1 MSHSYERNKPNGV
14 TRRGFLQ
21 MGIALTGVFALD
33 ADLLAD
39 GLPVQA
45 QTVMQADKFA
55 SLSGFLT
62 GKTQLDTVL
71 AARALSQLR
80 ALDPGFDVKLSAL
93 AAGID
98 ASRAKTMDAFLA
110 TEAGVRN
117 RATATTIVSAWYLG
131 YTGTPDLSKMADAS
145 RFVTYREALMF
156 KPTLDVSI
164 IPTFSRG
171 KNGFWHEPP
180 ATLAND

>member
-1 MSHSYERNKPNGV
+1 MSQSREKNCTNGV

-21 MGIALTGVFALD
+21 IGISLTGALALD
-33 ADLLAD
+33 ADLFAGSLPTQAPAVMRAD
-39 GLPVQA
+39 
-45 QTVMQADKFA
+45 TFA

-62 GKTQLDTVL
+62 GKTQLDTML
-71 AARALSQLR
+71 AARALTQLR
-80 ALDPGFDVKLSAL
+80 ALDPGVDGKLSAL
-93 AAGID
+93 AAAID

-110 TEAGVRN
+110 TEAGSHH
-117 RATATTIVSAWYLG
+117 RATATTIVSVWYLG

-156 KPTLDVSI
+156 RPTLDVSI

>member
-1 MSHSYERNKPNGV
+1 MSQSREKSTTSGV
-14 TRRGFLQ
+14 TRRSFLQ
-21 MGIALTGVFALD
+21 IGIALTGAFALD
-33 ADLLAD
+33 TELRA
-39 GLPVQA
+39 GSLPAQA
-45 QTVMQADKFA
+45 PAVMQADTFA

-62 GKTQLDTVL
+62 GKTQLDTTL
-71 AARALSQLR
+71 AARALTQLR
-80 ALDPGFDVKLSAL
+80 ALDPGFDGKLSAL
-93 AAGID
+93 SEAIAV
-98 ASRAKTMDAFLA
+98 SRAKTMDDFLA
-110 TEAGVRN
+110 TEAGARN

-156 KPTLDVSI
+156 APTLDVSI

-180 ATLAND
+180 ATLATD